1 MNDNLFE
8 LLDTRIKHDIEHD
21 LDNVELYLS
30 KLEAAIRS
38 HRNTVKLTRDKLNQ
52 ITDDEVT
59 AIRDKLDSAF
69 NLTWGCQT
77 DVNAVIFGALI
88 KDVKLD
94 VYYYFKSNRSWS
106 NTYAISGY
114 FNLGES
120 DDTEVLLINS
130 DELQS
135 IDEVIN
141 YISTF
146 FLRLRESVNYLE
158 VKDADS
164 TIHTIAD

>member
-1 MNDNLFE
+1 
-8 LLDTRIKHDIEHD
+8 
-21 LDNVELYLS
+21 
-30 KLEAAIRS
+30 
-38 HRNTVKLTRDKLNQ
+38 
-52 ITDDEVT
+52 
-59 AIRDKLDSAF
+59 
-69 NLTWGCQT
+69 LTWGCQT